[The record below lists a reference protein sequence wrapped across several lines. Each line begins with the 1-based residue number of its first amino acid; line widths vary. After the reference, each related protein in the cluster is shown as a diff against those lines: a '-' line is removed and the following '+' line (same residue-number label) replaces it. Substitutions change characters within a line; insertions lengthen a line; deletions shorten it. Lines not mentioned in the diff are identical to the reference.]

1 MTSAANE
8 SMEMHVTGPVS
19 GRVHPPGSKSITN
32 RALVVAALAEGT
44 STLQGALDSE
54 DTQWMMQGLERL
66 GIPVQHDPATA
77 TMRVQ
82 GCGGKIPA
90 ERVELHVGNSGTTVR
105 FLTALAAL
113 GRGRYRLDGVPR
125 MRERPIEPLLEALR
139 QLGGACVSEPGTGCP
154 PVVVNARGLD
164 GGSVAVA
171 GDVSSQFL
179 SGLLMTAP
187 YARRDVVISVTGSLV
202 SQPYVEMTLRVM
214 ADFGVRVRKDDSGN
228 FVVPAQSRY
237 RATDYTIEPDASA
250 ASYFFAAAAV
260 TGGTVTVEGLTQES
274 MQGDVAFVEL
284 LARMGCAVHY
294 GPDDITLTGARLH
307 GIEADMTDIS
317 DTVPTLAVA
326 AAFAEGP
333 TTITGAAH
341 VRHKETDRIAAVATE
356 LAKLG
361 ARVDQRADGLVI
373 HPPPDSLGRSDCIC
387 IDTYDDHRMAMS
399 FAVAGLMVPGVII
412 RDPSCVAKTYPRFF
426 EDLARLTA

>member
-1 MTSAANE
+1 
-8 SMEMHVTGPVS
+8 
-19 GRVHPPGSKSITN
+19 
-32 RALVVAALAEGT
+32 
-44 STLQGALDSE
+44 
-54 DTQWMMQGLERL
+54 
-66 GIPVQHDPATA
+66 
-77 TMRVQ
+77 
-82 GCGGKIPA
+82 
-90 ERVELHVGNSGTTVR
+90 
-105 FLTALAAL
+105 
-113 GRGRYRLDGVPR
+113 
-125 MRERPIEPLLEALR
+125 
-139 QLGGACVSEPGTGCP
+139 
-154 PVVVNARGLD
+154 
-164 GGSVAVA
+164 
-171 GDVSSQFL
+171 
-179 SGLLMTAP
+179 
-187 YARRDVVISVTGSLV
+187 
-202 SQPYVEMTLRVM
+202 
-214 ADFGVRVRKDDSGN
+214 
-228 FVVPAQSRY
+228 
-237 RATDYTIEPDASA
+237 
-250 ASYFFAAAAV
+250 
-260 TGGTVTVEGLTQES
+260 